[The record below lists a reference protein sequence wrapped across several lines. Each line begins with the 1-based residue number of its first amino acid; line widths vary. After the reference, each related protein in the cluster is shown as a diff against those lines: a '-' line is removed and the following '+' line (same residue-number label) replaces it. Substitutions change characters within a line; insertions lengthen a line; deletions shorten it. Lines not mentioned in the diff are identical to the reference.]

1 MLDGCTDTTKERFMD
16 PYRSS
21 RYLRTLLIGVL
32 FSCAATAS
40 STETHFVPVYGGYLV
55 SADFILDAK
64 NHDVISPPTAMRQ
77 GDLLR
82 IRPLRLNN
90 DEYLILQKC
99 KLPDC
104 TQSQVVRAWNALGH
118 MGPDLLISNKV
129 PIEADSTYMLWMQR
143 IPTRGGD
150 SFSLYER
157 NSPPLV
163 FRPAGSPQ
171 IVSASDLE
179 GARKRGPTPIE
190 QSSTVGS
197 VFIAKFEGGS
207 VVRMQLLRPKTGAAT
222 AALH

>member
-1 MLDGCTDTTKERFMD
+1 MLGHGTDTTKERFMY

-21 RYLRTLLIGVL
+21 SYLQTLLIGAL
-32 FSCAATAS
+32 FSCAATAA
-40 STETHFVPVYGGYLV
+40 STETHFAPVYGGYLV
-55 SADFILDAK
+55 SADFNIDAK
-64 NHDVISPPTAMRQ
+64 NHAVISPPTAMLP

-99 KLPDC
+99 NLPDC

-129 PIEADSTYMLWMQR
+129 PIEAGFTYMLWMQR
-143 IPTRGGD
+143 IPTRGGN

-171 IVSASDLE
+171 IFSASDLE
-179 GARKRGPTPIE
+179 GARKRGPMRIDR
-190 QSSTVGS
+190 SSTVGTA
-197 VFIAKFEGGS
+197 FIAKFAGGS

-222 AALH
+222 VALR